1 MSHHCVKT
9 SSFHS
14 ITQITPP
21 AFQGVPHRATS
32 YLHSALPASDSFFC
46 HLLLPHLC
54 CVLALFTAR
63 CKGSRLLQV
72 AANAGGACFHHRT
85 WVQKSPL
92 WPQSLA
98 FPHTHKADEVSLLPC
113 RSTSWM
119 FWMGFGHI
127 SATTAL
133 SLDSNTRGKKIH
145 SYLHQ
150 YKTTSNI
157 QKQCKSLFQSEILH
171 ATAQS
176 WRGLGLT
183 KHHPSRLTLTP
194 Q

>member
-21 AFQGVPHRATS
+21 ASPGVPHRATS
-32 YLHSALPASDSFFC
+32 YLHSALSAPDSFFS
-46 HLLLPHLC
+46 HLFLPHLC

-72 AANAGGACFHHRT
+72 AANAGGVCFHHRT

-98 FPHTHKADEVSLLPC
+98 CITHIKQMKYHYCPC

-119 FWMGFGHI
+119 FWMGFGYI
-127 SATTAL
+127 SAITAL
-133 SLDSNTRGKKIH
+133 SLDPNSREKKIP

-150 YKTTSNI
+150 YKTTANI
-157 QKQCKSLFQSEILH
+157 QRQCKPLFQSEIQY
-171 ATAQS
+171 ATA
-176 WRGLGLT
+176 
-183 KHHPSRLTLTP
+183 
-194 Q
+194 